1 VAAAAAAVV
10 TTASPAGAGE
20 QTVTVAAREPT
31 PVLASVPLSH
41 LPTVRQR
48 PAVRELAERERARRR
63 VEALLESPPRKAIC
77 AVFRRYCRQ
86 ALAVARCESHL
97 RPEAQ
102 NGQYLGLFQMGL
114 SERRLYGHGAT
125 PYQQAVAAHRYFLA
139 SGRDW
144 SPWTCKPW
152 W

>member
-1 VAAAAAAVV
+1 VAAVV
-10 TTASPAGAGE
+10 PTASSVSAEDRTAA
-20 QTVTVAAREPT
+20 VAPKEPT
-31 PVLASVPLSH
+31 PVIAYV
-41 LPTVRQR
+41 LPPHHPSVRQHR
-48 PAVRELAERERARRR
+48 AERALAQRERRR
-63 VEALLESPPRKAIC
+63 RNAKALLESSPPRKAIC

-86 ALAVARCESHL
+86 ALAVARCESRL

-102 NGQYLGLFQMGL
+102 NGQYLGLFQMGS

-125 PYQQAVAAHRYFLA
+125 PYRQAVAAHRYFLA

-144 SPWTCKPW
+144 SPWACKPW